1 MTREALMSKQ
11 KNVLETVIY
20 LSRLV
25 MDGVKS
31 L

>member
-1 MTREALMSKQ
+1 VTREALMSKQ
-11 KNVLETVIY
+11 KNVLETVLY
-20 LSRLV
+20 LFRLV